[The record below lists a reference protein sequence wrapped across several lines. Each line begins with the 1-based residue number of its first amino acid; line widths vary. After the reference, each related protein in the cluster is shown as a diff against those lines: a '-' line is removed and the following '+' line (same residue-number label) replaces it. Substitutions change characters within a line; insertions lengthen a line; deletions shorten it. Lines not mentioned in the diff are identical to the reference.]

1 MRVTAAEVSTPAWL
15 LRGISSLPG
24 ELRLHS
30 STLSFVAFG
39 PGSAWPAQLRT
50 LAAQLGR
57 PDVARALG
65 GGRPVELFAWPVH
78 EVTVSRPWYYFGG
91 GLKLRR
97 QGTGVRVSF
106 GRPAVGSRDPR
117 QALTE
122 LREVAAMRARG
133 KLWAATLARAA
144 R

>member
-1 MRVTAAEVSTPAWL
+1 MTATEMSTPAWL
-15 LRGISSLPG
+15 LRGINSLPG
-24 ELRLHS
+24 ELRLRS

-39 PGSAWPAQLRT
+39 PGSAWPAQLRR
-50 LAAQLGR
+50 LATQLGR
-57 PDVARALG
+57 PDAAQALD

-78 EVTVSRPWYYFGG
+78 EVNVSRPWYYFGG

-97 QGTGVRVSF
+97 QGTDVRVSF
-106 GRPAVGSRDPR
+106 GRPAGGSRDPR

-122 LREVAAMRARG
+122 LREVGAMRARG
-133 KLWAATLARAA
+133 KLWAATLVHAA

>member
-1 MRVTAAEVSTPAWL
+1 MRTAAWL

-24 ELRLHS
+24 ELRLRS
-30 STLSFVAFG
+30 AVLSFVAFD
-39 PGSAWPAQLRT
+39 PGSAWPAQIRT

-57 PDVARALG
+57 PDMAVALDG
-65 GGRPVELFAWPVH
+65 SRPVELFAWPVH

-91 GLKLRR
+91 GLKLRW
-97 QGTGVRVSF
+97 QGIGVRVSF
-106 GRPAVGSRDPR
+106 GRPAGGSRDPR
-117 QALTE
+117 QALSE

-133 KLWAATLARAA
+133 KLWAEALAHAA